1 MMKETHFNS
10 DVHRQTVGD
19 FRGTRVKCFCF
30 VGVQYHRNCYCRK
43 NMKENILY
51 TVKILISASCT
62 IIYEYILYVNI
73 QKQDFTVVDSQLHVV
88 FWSPASVLSLV
99 IITQNIIKEHF
110 KVQNIHNSLIQVKVK
125 S

>member
-1 MMKETHFNS
+1 
-10 DVHRQTVGD
+10 
-19 FRGTRVKCFCF
+19 
-30 VGVQYHRNCYCRK
+30 
-43 NMKENILY
+43 MKENILY

-110 KVQNIHNSLIQVKVK
+110 KVQNILNSLIQVKVK

>member
-1 MMKETHFNS
+1 
-10 DVHRQTVGD
+10 
-19 FRGTRVKCFCF
+19 
-30 VGVQYHRNCYCRK
+30 
-43 NMKENILY
+43 MKENILY

-99 IITQNIIKEHF
+99 MITQNIIKEHF